1 MGKTSPD
8 SESKLNDRQ
17 NLFVVHYLQTL
28 NATQAA
34 IKAGYSKRSAGA
46 DGFRMLKNAKI
57 RKAIQKHL
65 DEVLGNEKLT
75 LKYRI
80 VKGYTQIAFGK
91 KSANAD
97 RIKALDALAKYVELW
112 SDSVP
117 QTINFNVFS
126 KELISEGQ

>member
-1 MGKTSPD
+1 MGKTSD
-8 SESKLNDRQ
+8 TDLNDKQR
-17 NLFVVHYLQTL
+17 LFVQYYLQTL
-28 NATQAA
+28 NAAQAA
-34 IKAGYSKRSAGA
+34 IRAGYSKRSANT
-46 DGFRMLKNAKI
+46 DGPRMLRNAAI
-57 RKAIQKHL
+57 RKAISEQL
-65 DEVLGNEKLT
+65 DEALGNEKLT

-117 QTINFNVFS
+117 QTINFNVFA